1 MSVPEPRPESATL
14 TEVIAHLAAADDQDP
29 AVRVLLVRVGR
40 LARRELGRCDAVSV
54 TYAGDDGVTTL
65 EADPELVRAV
75 DAAQYADDDGP
86 CLRALRDG
94 HPAGGQIDTAINW
107 PGFRAQ
113 SLRLGL
119 RSVLAVPLFTAAT
132 SPVASL
138 NLWTRS
144 PAGLEPLGAALV
156 VLFDSYTP
164 TTAWVAPAGLDPG
177 ERRLA
182 GGLRRALELHTI
194 IHQAVGYLAARYQV
208 CPDEAFEFLRA
219 NARSNGTDIARSAG
233 QVLMG

>member
-1 MSVPEPRPESATL
+1 MYVPEPRPESATL
-14 TEVIAHLAAADDQDP
+14 TEVIACLAAADDQDP
-29 AVRVLLVRVGR
+29 AVRILLVRVGR
-40 LARRELGRCDAVSV
+40 LARRELTRCDAVSV

-75 DAAQYADDDGP
+75 DAAQYAEDDGP

-119 RSVLAVPLFTAAT
+119 RSVLAVPLFAAAD

-144 PAGLEPLGAALV
+144 PAALEPLGAALV
-156 VLFDSYTP
+156 VLFDSYAA

-194 IHQAVGYLAARYQV
+194 IHQAVGYLAARYHV
-208 CPDEAFEFLRA
+208 DPDEAFELLRA
-219 NARSNGTDIARSAG
+219 NARSAGTDIARSAG
-233 QVLMG
+233 QVLIS

>member
-1 MSVPEPRPESATL
+1 MSVPEPRAESATL
-14 TEVIAHLAAADDQDP
+14 TEVIVYLAAADDQDP
-29 AVRVLLVRVGR
+29 AVRVLLVRIGR

-54 TYAGDDGVTTL
+54 IYAGDDGVTTL
-65 EADPELVRAV
+65 EADPESVRAV
-75 DAAQYADDDGP
+75 DAAQYAADDGP
-86 CLRALRDG
+86 CLRALREG
-94 HPAGGQIDTAINW
+94 HPAGGQIDTATNW

-119 RSVLAVPLFTAAT
+119 RSVLAVPLLAAAS

-144 PAGLEPLGAALV
+144 SAALEPLRTALME
-156 VLFDSYTP
+156 LFDSYAP

-194 IHQAVGYLAARYQV
+194 IHQAVGYLAARHQV
-208 CPDEAFEFLRA
+208 DRHEAFALLRA
-219 NARSNGTDIARSAG
+219 NARSNGTDIARSVG
-233 QVLMG
+233 QVLIS